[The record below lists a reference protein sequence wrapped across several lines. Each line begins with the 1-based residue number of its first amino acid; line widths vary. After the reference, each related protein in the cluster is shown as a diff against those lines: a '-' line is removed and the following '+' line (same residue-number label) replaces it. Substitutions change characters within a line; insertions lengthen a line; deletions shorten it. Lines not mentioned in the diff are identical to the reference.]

1 MRWRI
6 ATGNAMFVPM
16 TPKNETGDLDCSN
29 SSGREAVGSEDS
41 CDLKPVEQTQEIA
54 FNQGRKD
61 EVMNKSE
68 VKTAFATAV
77 RSRRNRLGL
86 SQEQLAERA
95 SLHRTYISDIER
107 AARNL
112 SLESISKLAD
122 ALEVSVAA
130 LFSPASSP
138 GGQTGNGHN
147 QNGNKQFVDILLVED
162 NPNDVEL
169 TLHAFKRSRFA
180 NRVNVVTDGAEALDY
195 VYCRG
200 AYTRRNGEDHPQ
212 IILLDLNLPKVSGLE
227 VLRRLKTEETT
238 RAIPVI
244 VLTASQNDLDISETR
259 RLGAETYIVKPVDF
273 HRLSQVTPQLS
284 LNWALLKPAE
294 VPA

>member
-1 MRWRI
+1 
-6 ATGNAMFVPM
+6 
-16 TPKNETGDLDCSN
+16 
-29 SSGREAVGSEDS
+29 
-41 CDLKPVEQTQEIA
+41 
-54 FNQGRKD
+54 
-61 EVMNKSE
+61 MNKSH

-130 LFSPASSP
+130 LFSPTPSDGANVQ
-138 GGQTGNGHN
+138 G
-147 QNGNKQFVDILLVED
+147 QNGDKQFVEVLLVED

-169 TLHAFKRSRFA
+169 TLHAFERSRFA
-180 NRVNVVTDGAEALDY
+180 NRVQVVRDGAEALDFIFA
-195 VYCRG
+195 RG
-200 AYTRRNGEDHPQ
+200 AYANRKHADRPQ
-212 IILLDLNLPKVSGLE
+212 IILLDLNLPKISGLE
-227 VLRRLKTEETT
+227 VLRRIKADEKT
-238 RAIPVI
+238 RGIPVV
-244 VLTASQNDLDISETR
+244 VLTASQSDWDIVESR
-259 RLGAETYIVKPVDF
+259 QLGAATYIVKPVDF

-284 LNWALLKPAE
+284 LNWALLKPTASRI
-294 VPA
+294 